1 MRIID
6 AHTGR
11 DVKVGDVLPIPG
23 HGSTPERS
31 RRGEGAAGWYRVV
44 AMKPGPLGLLL
55 NAVGYLFGI
64 GLEQPKLL
72 IEMKPGGERH
82 WVDLLVRT
90 NHPGF
95 PGQVVA
101 FIPS

>member
-6 AHTGR
+6 AHTGL

-23 HGSTPERS
+23 NGSTPERS
-31 RRGEGAAGWYRVV
+31 RRGEGVAGWYRVV
-44 AMKPGPLGLLL
+44 AMRPGPLGVLL
-55 NAVGYLFGI
+55 NKIGYVFGI
-64 GLEQPKLL
+64 GFEQPKLL
-72 IEMKPGGERH
+72 IEMKPGGARE
-82 WVDLLVRT
+82 WVQLSVRKK
-90 NHPGF
+90 HPCY